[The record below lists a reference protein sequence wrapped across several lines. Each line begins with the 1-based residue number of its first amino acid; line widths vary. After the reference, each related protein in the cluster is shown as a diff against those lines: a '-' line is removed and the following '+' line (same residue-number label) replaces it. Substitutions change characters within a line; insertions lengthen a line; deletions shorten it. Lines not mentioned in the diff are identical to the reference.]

1 MGEERV
7 VDKGKV
13 VKLSAGVEWAIHCC
27 VVLSQAETPV
37 ATPRL
42 AELHGVSKTYLAKH
56 LQSLARAGLVHP
68 SEGRDGGYVLTR
80 APENVTVLDVVQAI
94 DGERPAFRC
103 TEIRQQGVLAAPP
116 EACRTA
122 CGVAK
127 VMADA
132 ESAWRQ
138 SLSSVTIADLAATL
152 DLSRLKQ
159 VLEAFSG

>member
-1 MGEERV
+1 M
-7 VDKGKV
+7 
-13 VKLSAGVEWAIHCC
+13 KLSAGVEWALHCC
-27 VVLSQAETPV
+27 VVLSQAESPV

-56 LQSLARAGLVHP
+56 LQSLARAGLVRP

-80 APENVTVLDVVQAI
+80 APENVTVLDVVQAV
-94 DGERPAFRC
+94 DGEKPAFRC

-116 EACRTA
+116 EACRSA

-152 DLSRLKQ
+152 DVSRRREILKSP
-159 VLEAFSG
+159 SG